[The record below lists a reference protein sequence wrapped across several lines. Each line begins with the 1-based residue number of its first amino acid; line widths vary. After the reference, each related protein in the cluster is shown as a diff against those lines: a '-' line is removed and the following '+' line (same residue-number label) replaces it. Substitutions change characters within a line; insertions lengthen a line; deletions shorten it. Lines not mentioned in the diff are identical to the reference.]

1 MGRQYILTT
10 TDAKYYFI
18 KQRIMAAFKSK
29 IPDIDIV
36 YQNAFAIKIK
46 KKFQY
51 FYTKSFTFSFTK
63 SIKQDAFAIS
73 FKDLVVI
80 SIS

>member
-10 TDAKYYFI
+10 TDVKYYFI

-51 FYTKSFTFSFTK
+51 FYTKSFTF
-63 SIKQDAFAIS
+63 IKQDAFTIS